1 LTLPARL
8 IKLTRPT
15 RAKAIVNEEDMSAI
29 SDGALQRRLDG
40 LRATDLSALRP
51 VLADA
56 MRLQV
61 LKRMQG
67 TVRHDFV
74 SPLQATGLT
83 FDLLRRQLQ
92 LASNEQ
98 QRQHLAP
105 LIDAGKAELDRFK
118 RAISNVVDGL
128 ALSDRDQRFNLHQTL
143 EELRAWMQNEAAFLG
158 LQLEVSGTDEL
169 WINSRREDVRQL
181 IAIVM
186 LFTIDALSS
195 GGKLTAHAETDGDA
209 TKVRLVAEGMK
220 EPGRWGPQMFEPN
233 WSEPRLLDGVGLFVA
248 RLMIA
253 DLGGDI
259 DVESP
264 DPQHAE
270 FRLRIPRAP

>member
-1 LTLPARL
+1 
-8 IKLTRPT
+8 
-15 RAKAIVNEEDMSAI
+15 MSATA
-29 SDGALQRRLDG
+29 DDDLRRSLDG
-40 LRATDLSALRP
+40 LRVTDLSALRA

-61 LKRMQG
+61 LRRMQG

-105 LIDAGKAELDRFK
+105 LIEAGKAELDRFK
-118 RAISNVVDGL
+118 SAISNVFDGL
-128 ALSDRDQRFNLHQTL
+128 APADRDQRFNLHKTL

-158 LQLEVSGTDEL
+158 LQLEVRGTDEL
-169 WINSRREDVRQL
+169 WISNRREDVRQL

-195 GGKLTAHAETDGDA
+195 GGKLTAHAETERDA
-209 TKVRLVAEGMK
+209 AKVRLVAEGIK
-220 EPGRWGPQMFEPN
+220 EHGRWGSQMFEPN
-233 WSEPRLLDGVGLFVA
+233 WSEPRLLDGFGLFVA
-248 RLMIA
+248 RLMIT
-253 DLGGDI
+253 DVGGEI
-259 DVESP
+259 DVEVP

-270 FRLRIPRAP
+270 FRLRIPRAR

>member
-1 LTLPARL
+1 L
-8 IKLTRPT
+8 IKLTRTT
-15 RAKAIVNEEDMSAI
+15 RARAIVNEEDMSAT
-29 SDGALQRRLDG
+29 SDGALQRSLDR
-40 LRATDLSALRP
+40 LRATDLSALRAA
-51 VLADA
+51 LADA

-61 LKRMQG
+61 LRRMQG

-118 RAISNVVDGL
+118 SAISNVVDGL
-128 ALSDRDQRFNLHQTL
+128 ALSDRDQRFNLHTTL

-158 LQLEVSGTDEL
+158 LQLEVSGTHEL
-169 WINSRREDVRQL
+169 WINSRREDIRQV

-195 GGKLTAHAETDGDA
+195 GGKLTAHAETDGNA
-209 TKVRLVAEGMK
+209 ARVRLVAEGIK

-233 WSEPRLLDGVGLFVA
+233 WSAPRLLDGVGLFVA

-253 DLGGDI
+253 DLGGEI
-259 DVESP
+259 DVEVF
-264 DPQHAE
+264 DPQPAE

>member
-1 LTLPARL
+1 L
-8 IKLTRPT
+8 IKLTRTT
-15 RAKAIVNEEDMSAI
+15 RAKAIGNEEDMSAT
-29 SDGALQRRLDG
+29 SDDAFRRSLDE
-40 LRATDLSALRP
+40 LRATDLSALRAA
-51 VLADA
+51 LADA

-67 TVRHDFV
+67 TLRHDFV

-92 LASNEQ
+92 LASSEQ

-118 RAISNVVDGL
+118 SAISNVVDGL
-128 ALSDRDQRFNLHQTL
+128 ALSDRDQRFDLRKAL

-195 GGKLTAHAETDGDA
+195 GGKLTAYAETDGDA

-220 EPGRWGPQMFEPN
+220 EPARWGPQMFEPN

-253 DLGGDI
+253 DLGGAI
-259 DVESP
+259 DVEVP